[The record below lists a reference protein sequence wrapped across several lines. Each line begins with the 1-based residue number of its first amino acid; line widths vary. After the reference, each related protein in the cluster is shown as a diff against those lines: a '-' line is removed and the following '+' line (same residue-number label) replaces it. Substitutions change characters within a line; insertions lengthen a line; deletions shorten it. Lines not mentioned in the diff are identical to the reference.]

1 MTTAGTPLA
10 PAEPGDTAAA
20 AGPRT
25 YRIFVRDLVLPWE
38 IGIYDHEQDAPQRV
52 RVNVDLWVREAAK
65 FDADRY
71 RQVVCYAEVVDRIR
85 QLALRGHINLVETL
99 ASLVAD
105 MCLSDNRVER
115 VTVRAE
121 KLDAIADVSSVGI
134 EIERRRGDM
143 PEPRVRVIGDP
154 VRPGRAS

>member
-10 PAEPGDTAAA
+10 PADPQDDAATAS
-20 AGPRT
+20 RT

-38 IGIYDHEQDAPQRV
+38 IGIHDHEQDEPQRV
-52 RVNVDLWVREAAK
+52 RINVDLMVREPTR

-71 RQVVCYAEVVDRIR
+71 RDVVCYAEVVDKIR

-105 MCLSDNRVER
+105 MCLADSRVER

-121 KLDAIADVSSVGI
+121 KLDAIAEVSSVGI
-134 EIERRRGDM
+134 EIERRRGDA
-143 PEPRVRVIGDP
+143 PEPRVRVID
-154 VRPGRAS
+154 R

>member
-1 MTTAGTPLA
+1 LTTAGTPLA
-10 PAEPGDTAAA
+10 PVGPRDDAAA

-25 YRIFVRDLVLPWE
+25 YRIFIRDLVLPWE
-38 IGIYDHEQDAPQRV
+38 IGIYDHEQDEPQRV
-52 RVNVDLWVREAAK
+52 RINVDMMVRESSN

-71 RQVVCYAEVVDRIR
+71 REVVCYATVADKIR

-121 KLDAIADVSSVGI
+121 KLDAISDVSSVGI
-134 EIERRRGDM
+134 EIERRRGDL
-143 PEPRVRVIGDP
+143 PEPRVRVIGD
-154 VRPGRAS
+154 S